1 MATNATAH
9 LLSCWVL
16 KLKFECVAAQRLD
29 MVGRMPA
36 LTDLSAIELSDAI
49 QTGSA
54 SCVEVMTAFLERIDA
69 VNADLNA
76 LINLTDP
83 DCCLDLARQSDAQL
97 RCRELPGLVARF
109 PDSHQGF
116 VQRSGISHH
125 QRLRAV

>member
-1 MATNATAH
+1 
-9 LLSCWVL
+9 
-16 KLKFECVAAQRLD
+16 
-29 MVGRMPA
+29 MPA

-83 DCCLDLARQSDAQL
+83 ERASISRGKVMAAA
-97 RCRELPGLVARF
+97 CRELPGLVARP